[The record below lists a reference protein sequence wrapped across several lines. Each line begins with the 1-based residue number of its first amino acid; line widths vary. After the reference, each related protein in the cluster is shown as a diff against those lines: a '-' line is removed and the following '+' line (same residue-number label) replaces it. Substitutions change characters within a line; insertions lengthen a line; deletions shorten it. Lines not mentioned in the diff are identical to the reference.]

1 MGKTAAALAAMKT
14 VFNKYRREVPDFRE
28 FGRLPVVY
36 VEVPA
41 GSTPKSMM
49 AQFAKFLGLPVE
61 TRATLDSLQRTV
73 VCVLQEVGTKLIVV
87 DELHHLSDTNRSN
100 IESSDLL
107 KSLSNQVS
115 ATFVYAGI
123 NLHGGRVL
131 AGERGQ
137 QIAGRFTMQSLHR
150 YTTANA
156 DEWRLWNGIVR
167 AFEEEFCLLNHK
179 PGDLADHSAYLY
191 DRTQGAIG
199 SLVHLLTLAAQ
210 LLVLEDFGPED
221 ERITLDLL
229 DTIDVDIAAQQT
241 SEAILTAAPKA
252 KPALTK
258 PKERAKDAA

>member
-1 MGKTAAALAAMKT
+1 
-14 VFNKYRREVPDFRE
+14 VFSKYRRDVPDFRE
-28 FGRLPVVY
+28 FDRLPVVY

-41 GSTPKSMM
+41 GANPRSMM
-49 AQFAKFLGLPVE
+49 AQFAKFLGLPVA

-73 VCVLQEVGTKLIVV
+73 VSVLHEVGTKLIVV
-87 DELHHLSDTNRSN
+87 DELHHLSDTNKSS

-137 QIAGRFTMQSLHR
+137 QIAGRFTMQRLQR

-167 AFEEEFCLLNHK
+167 AFEDEFCLFNHK
-179 PGDLADHSAYLY
+179 PGDLAAHSAYLY

-210 LLVLEDFGPED
+210 LLVLEDFGPEN

-229 DTIDVDIAAQQT
+229 DTIEVDIAAQQA
-241 SEAILTAAPKA
+241 SEAIVTTAPRTRGAA
-252 KPALTK
+252 KKSNASV
-258 PKERAKDAA
+258 KDVA